1 MKYAS
6 NNKFCILHSASCILF
21 LALCILH
28 SASSFAQ
35 PQARRNQ
42 QQQQQKQSSSSGMT
56 TRARIA
62 FPTAQSMDEDVVW
75 RRDLYRELDLAD
87 DANGGL
93 YYPTTPQGSQMNLFT
108 YMFKLM
114 LSGQIK
120 AYEYKLDGNEH
131 FTDSARIKPMQFLKD
146 YDIYY
151 EKGSNGRVRISD
163 ADIPSARVKKYY
175 IKETSYYD
183 QKSSTFHTQVLAICP
198 ILEKEDDDD
207 WGEATTLSYPLF
219 WVKYDELAPFLSKQT
234 VMTSNLNNAAT
245 MSMDDFFT
253 KNMYK
258 GKIYKTVNMQGKKIY
273 EYCKTDEAIRAEQ
286 LRIEN
291 EIAAFEKTVFGD
303 KEKAAAQDSTAA
315 AQADGKKGKKA
326 KNRRTSSTDQP
337 AASTPKQKTV
347 KSKPAPSSSSRVTV
361 RRQRH

>member
-1 MKYAS
+1 MK
-6 NNKFCILHSASCILF
+6 KQILLIALAILPL
-21 LALCILH
+21 LAV
-28 SASSFAQ
+28 AQ
-35 PQARRNQ
+35 PQSRRNQ
-42 QQQQQKQSSSSGMT
+42 QQQQKSSTSTSSGMT
-56 TRARIA
+56 NRAKIS
-62 FPTAQSMDEDVVW
+62 FPTAQTMDEDVVW
-75 RRDLYRELDLAD
+75 RRDLYREINLMD

-93 YYPTTPQGSQMNLFT
+93 YYPITPQGSQMNLFT

-131 FTDSARIKPMQFLKD
+131 FTDSARIKPMRFLKD

-151 EKGSNGRVRISD
+151 EKGANGRVRID
-163 ADIPSARVKKYY
+163 NADIPSARVKRYY
-175 IKETSYYD
+175 VKESSFYD
-183 QKSSTFHTQVLAICP
+183 QKTSTFHTQVLAICP

-207 WGEATTLSYPLF
+207 WGEATVLSYPLF

-258 GKIYKTVNMQGKKIY
+258 GKIYKTVNMQGKKIH
-273 EYCKTDEAIRAEQ
+273 EYCKTDEAVRQEQ
-286 LRIEN
+286 ERIEN
-291 EIAAFEKTVFGD
+291 EIKQFEKTVFGN
-303 KEKAAAQDSTAA
+303 KEKKDSLDSIAN
-315 AQADGKKGKKA
+315 AQAVDKKGKKV
-326 KNRRTSSTDQP
+326 KNRRSSSSSSE
-337 AASTPKQKTV
+337 ASSKQKTA
-347 KSKPAPSSSSRVTV
+347 KPKTSSASGAKVTV

>member
-1 MKYAS
+1 MK
-6 NNKFCILHSASCILF
+6 KQILF
-21 LALCILH
+21 IALAMLPIL
-28 SASSFAQ
+28 AVAQ
-35 PQARRNQ
+35 PQTRRNQ
-42 QQQQQKQSSSSGMT
+42 QQQQQQKTASTTGGMT
-56 TRARIA
+56 NRAKIS
-62 FPTAQSMDEDVVW
+62 FPTAQTMDEDVVW
-75 RRDLYRELDLAD
+75 RRDVYRELNLSE

-93 YYPTTPQGSQMNLFT
+93 YYPITPQGSHMNLFT

-131 FTDSARIKPMQFLKD
+131 FTDSARIKPMRFLKD

-151 EKGSNGRVRISD
+151 EKGANGRVRID
-163 ADIPSARVKKYY
+163 NADIPSARVKRYY
-175 IKETSYYD
+175 IKESSFYD
-183 QKSSTFHTQVLAICP
+183 QKSATFHTQILAICP

-207 WGEATTLSYPLF
+207 WGEATVLSYPLF

-258 GKIYKTVNMQGKKIY
+258 GKIYKTVNMQGKKIH
-273 EYCKTDEAIRAEQ
+273 EYCKTDEAIKAEQ
-286 LRIEN
+286 MRIEN

-303 KEKAAAQDSTAA
+303 KAQKDSLDSIAN
-315 AQADGKKGKKA
+315 AQVVDKKSKKA
-326 KNRRTSSTDQP
+326 KNNRTSSSSTKTT
-337 AASTPKQKTV
+337 ASKQKT
-347 KSKPAPSSSSRVTV
+347 SKPKTSSSSSGSRVTV